1 MKAPNQNEPIFG
13 RTDALSRFAL
23 SGANFISDNA
33 SLIYNPG
40 TRGEARAIE
49 RFFVGDDGEKAA
61 VNFAREIAP
70 DILVS
75 DAKVIAEGDLW
86 SVGDAMVTLASRL
99 ALCPPDMVLFPL
111 RAGHRIREILE
122 GMLPVHPPFASVEF
136 SEAASIPNDGFYR
149 ELIAQQI
156 RRYNQDNA
164 QFKLAVV
171 DVGDSGKGT
180 EKMLQL
186 LREVQAT
193 RASKQS
199 WLVEFHVF
207 HEHGRTKNFTQ
218 YEDIYG
224 EFLAVV
230 EPYRTYTGTKV
241 LDGWVAAMGL
251 EKVKRKVPG
260 GEIYIPKT
268 MEEVRPA
275 AIIVKSSSGYRA
287 LVSKVGKHVGNLAVS
302 QYTTQALGAS
312 PGHQRRPRFDLWE
325 NSQGR

>member
-1 MKAPNQNEPIFG
+1 MFG

-33 SLIYNPG
+33 PFIYNPG
-40 TRGEARAIE
+40 TRGEATAIE

-61 VNFAREIAP
+61 LNFAREVAP
-70 DILVS
+70 DMLAS

-86 SVGDAMVTLASRL
+86 SIGDALVTLVSRL
-99 ALCPPDMVLFPL
+99 ALRPSDMALFPL

-122 GMLPVHPPFASVEF
+122 GMLPAHPPFASVEF

-149 ELIAQQI
+149 ELIAQAI
-156 RRYNQDNA
+156 GRYNQGNA

-180 EKMLQL
+180 GKMLQL
-186 LREVQAT
+186 LREVQA
-193 RASKQS
+193 ACAPKQS

-207 HEHGRTKNFTQ
+207 HEHSKTKNFTQ
-218 YEDIYG
+218 YEGIYG
-224 EFLAVV
+224 DVLAVV

-260 GEIYIPKT
+260 GEIYVPKT

-275 AIIVKSSSGYRA
+275 AVIVKLAAGYRA
-287 LVSKVGKHVGNLAVS
+287 VVSKVGKHVGNLTVS
-302 QYTTQALGAS
+302 QYTTQAMGAS
-312 PGHQRRPRFDLWE
+312 PKHQRRPRFDLWH
-325 NSQGR
+325 